1 MRQKKKLWKSVKTI
15 LEFVFAASVT
25 FLLLHSLVFSIPKLW
40 GVDTY
45 VVTSGSMEPTISKGS
60 IVFVNTRDRTP
71 EVGEVMTFR
80 VSEDPSSMVVTHRVY
95 EVNENGDCITKGDA
109 NDAVDLNTIT
119 PSQVIGIDIWTIRLL
134 GYIAGS
140 RMATMIPMVLVLLT
154 GALLVLF

>member
-1 MRQKKKLWKSVKTI
+1 MRQKKKLRKSVKTI

-25 FLLLHSLVFSIPKLW
+25 FLLLHSLVFLIPKLW

-60 IVFVNTRDRTP
+60 IVFVNTRDRAP

-80 VSEDPSSMVVTHRVY
+80 VSEDPGSMVVTHRVY
-95 EVNENGDCITKGDA
+95 EVNDNGECVTKGDA

-119 PSQVIGIDIWTIRLL
+119 PSQIIGIDIWTIRLL

-140 RMATMIPMVLVLLT
+140 RMVTMIPMILMLLT

>member
-1 MRQKKKLWKSVKTI
+1 MRQKKKLRKSVKTI

-25 FLLLHSLVFSIPKLW
+25 FLLLHSLGFSIPKLW

-80 VSEDPSSMVVTHRVY
+80 VSEDPGSMVVTHRVY
-95 EVNENGDCITKGDA
+95 EVNENGECITKGDA

-119 PSQVIGIDIWTIRLL
+119 PSQIIGIDIWTIRLL

-140 RMATMIPMVLVLLT
+140 RMVTMVPMILTLLT

>member
-25 FLLLHSLVFSIPKLW
+25 FLLLHALVFSIPKLW

>member
-1 MRQKKKLWKSVKTI
+1 MGQKKKLRKSVKTI

-80 VSEDPSSMVVTHRVY
+80 VSEDPGSMVVTHRVY
-95 EVNENGDCITKGDA
+95 EVNENGECVTKGDA

-119 PSQVIGIDIWTIRLL
+119 PSQIIGIDIWTIRLL

-140 RMATMIPMVLVLLT
+140 RMVTMIPMILMLLT